1 MVFLDCRFIER
12 KGATPSKTKLVVNE
26 EELLINAVKKAVGK
40 FVNGTA
46 TEDVE
51 GVFNRI
57 TSVMCNGS
65 NLTEFMID
73 DPDFTLHGM
82 NSTDTPIFKMGID
95 IALKS
100 VEPES
105 TTTKKK
111 TKIVDAQALF
121 MKEVQLD
128 LRYLKMKEKDID
140 KEPEVD
146 EQILW
151 EAAWTFGEPQIM
163 VEGPGTPVTLLD
175 VPNNL
180 YTPTRQR
187 ERSLRTRPNMEST
200 LTGYTLASRTQRYS
214 SLHYTSRSGPIEL
227 LKQSPVSYITI
238 TLTYDQD
245 TYISCWFVLAR
256 WVVTPP

>member
-111 TKIVDAQALF
+111 TKIVDAQALL

-128 LRYLKMKEKDID
+128 LRYLEMKEMDID
-140 KEPEVD
+140 KEREIN
-146 EQILW
+146 EQ
-151 EAAWTFGEPQIM
+151 
-163 VEGPGTPVTLLD
+163 
-175 VPNNL
+175 
-180 YTPTRQR
+180 
-187 ERSLRTRPNMEST
+187 
-200 LTGYTLASRTQRYS
+200 
-214 SLHYTSRSGPIEL
+214 
-227 LKQSPVSYITI
+227 
-238 TLTYDQD
+238 
-245 TYISCWFVLAR
+245 VLAKVYEVFKEVELGYHSNDQKEMLLTNAEKLKNTLCFVQKHWKVLLHAAYPHIPTEDFKYSR
-256 WVVTPP
+256 ILNALAVADLNRSKKKE

>member
-95 IALKS
+95 SALKPVGLVYIGIKKGNKIIVQKNLFKNKNRISIQKTTVNS
-100 VEPES
+100 VLQIIN
-105 TTTKKK
+105 
-111 TKIVDAQALF
+111 KI
-121 MKEVQLD
+121 
-128 LRYLKMKEKDID
+128 I
-140 KEPEVD
+140 
-146 EQILW
+146 
-151 EAAWTFGEPQIM
+151 
-163 VEGPGTPVTLLD
+163 
-175 VPNNL
+175 
-180 YTPTRQR
+180 
-187 ERSLRTRPNMEST
+187 
-200 LTGYTLASRTQRYS
+200 
-214 SLHYTSRSGPIEL
+214 
-227 LKQSPVSYITI
+227 
-238 TLTYDQD
+238 
-245 TYISCWFVLAR
+245 
-256 WVVTPP
+256 